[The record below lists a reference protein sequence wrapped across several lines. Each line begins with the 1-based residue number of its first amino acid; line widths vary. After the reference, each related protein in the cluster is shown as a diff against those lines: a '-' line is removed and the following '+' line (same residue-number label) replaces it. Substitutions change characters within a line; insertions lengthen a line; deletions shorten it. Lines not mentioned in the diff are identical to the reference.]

1 MVTQLRDPVTRVLS
15 AYEFAIEVAARR
27 IKQNDGKFLESAK
40 NTSFVNTLNV
50 WPWSHLVPWFRKSM
64 QIHVSSRK
72 FTQGTGKRSFKN
84 CFYQYLTGALKF

>member
-27 IKQNDGKFLESAK
+27 IKMDDEKFFKTAK
-40 NTSFVNTLNV
+40 NMTFVNTLNV

-64 QIHVSSRK
+64 QVHVSSRSS
-72 FTQGTGKRSFKN
+72 TRGTGDKLVKATFTN
-84 CFYQYLTGALKF
+84 M